1 MTEYDQITSLIPVKR
16 KIFYSLLA
24 LLVLGVM
31 LWAFSPRPVEVETE
45 TLQRGR
51 FERSVDNDGWTQ
63 LRDRYVV
70 SAPLTGHMERLL
82 LKEGDTV
89 RQGDVIAHLRPVS
102 PALLNEREVQTQRE
116 HILSLQAQM
125 LVAKTAVERAQAALQ
140 QAQSDTQRS
149 EQLHQQHFISAA
161 QRDTMRLA
169 QNLRE
174 KEFQSAQYQAQV
186 ALHTLAEA
194 EAVLRESSKQA
205 RASGTAQAVRSPVN
219 GKVVRLPLQSEN
231 VVMMGTPIVEIGD
244 PHQLEVVVDLLTEDA
259 TQVREGMEAQLL
271 NWGGDALRASVR
283 RIEPSAITKV
293 SALGVEEQRVN
304 VVLDIL
310 SPIEERQ
317 TLGDRFRVDVRIP
330 VQVTDGA
337 LIAPIGAI
345 FPHGATHALFM
356 VHDGRVVLHEVNVV
370 ARNGRQAWLRDEPHS
385 GLPNGAEVVI
395 YPPPSLKNGDRIKH
409 LSH

>member
-125 LVAKTAVERAQAALQ
+125 LVAKRAVERAQAALQ

-161 QRDTMRLA
+161 QRDTVRLA
-169 QNLRE
+169 QNLHE

-244 PHQLEVVVDLLTEDA
+244 PHQL
-259 TQVREGMEAQLL
+259 
-271 NWGGDALRASVR
+271 
-283 RIEPSAITKV
+283 K
-293 SALGVEEQRVN
+293 
-304 VVLDIL
+304 
-310 SPIEERQ
+310 
-317 TLGDRFRVDVRIP
+317 
-330 VQVTDGA
+330 
-337 LIAPIGAI
+337 
-345 FPHGATHALFM
+345 
-356 VHDGRVVLHEVNVV
+356 
-370 ARNGRQAWLRDEPHS
+370 
-385 GLPNGAEVVI
+385 
-395 YPPPSLKNGDRIKH
+395 
-409 LSH
+409 